1 LSTAATD
8 SSQLVVFVLDG
19 QRYALPLPTVER
31 VVRAVGVTV
40 LPEAPPIVIGVINIQ
55 GRVVPVVDLRKR
67 FHLPERAVDPE
78 DHFIVARSSTGVV
91 ALPVD
96 EAEGLVSD
104 LGGQRVAAAEIVP
117 DLNYVDQVFLMGP
130 EMVLVLAIDTV
141 LTDEEELLLADSLL
155 SADVVRD

>member
-1 LSTAATD
+1 VTD

-19 QRYALPLPTVER
+19 QRYALPLPAVER
-31 VVRAVGVTV
+31 VVRAVEVTV

-96 EAEGLVSD
+96 EAEGLVRD
-104 LGGQRVAAAEIVP
+104 LGGERVAAAEIVP
-117 DLNYVDQVFLMGP
+117 ELNYVDQVFLMGP
-130 EMVLVLAIDTV
+130 DMVFVLAIDTV
-141 LTDEEELLLADSLL
+141 LTDEEDLVLADSLL
-155 SADVVRD
+155 SADVACD

>member
-1 LSTAATD
+1 M
-8 SSQLVVFVLDG
+8 FVLDG
-19 QRYALPLPTVER
+19 QRYALPLPAVER
-31 VVRAVGVTV
+31 VVRAVEVTV

-96 EAEGLVSD
+96 EAEGLVRD
-104 LGGQRVAAAEIVP
+104 LGGERVAAAEIVP
-117 DLNYVDQVFLMGP
+117 ELNYVDQVFLMGP
-130 EMVLVLAIDTV
+130 EMVFVLAIDTV
-141 LTDEEELLLADSLL
+141 LTDEEELVLADSLL
-155 SADVVRD
+155 SADVACD

>member
-1 LSTAATD
+1 MASRFMHPAVLLFTSLLLA
-8 SSQLVVFVLDG
+8 SCSLVPYRCID
-19 QRYALPLPTVER
+19 PLGCAEIPP
-31 VVRAVGVTV
+31 GG
-40 LPEAPPIVIGVINIQ
+40 PIVIGVINIQ

-96 EAEGLVSD
+96 EAEGLVRD

-130 EMVLVLAIDTV
+130 EMVFVLAIDTV

>member
-1 LSTAATD
+1 M
-8 SSQLVVFVLDG
+8 FVLDG
-19 QRYALPLPTVER
+19 QRYALPLPAVER
-31 VVRAVGVTV
+31 VVRAVEVTV

-96 EAEGLVSD
+96 EAEGLVRD
-104 LGGQRVAAAEIVP
+104 LGGERVAAAEIVP
-117 DLNYVDQVFLMGP
+117 ELNYVDQVFLMGP
-130 EMVLVLAIDTV
+130 DMVFVLAIDTV

>member
-1 LSTAATD
+1 MSTAVTD

-19 QRYALPLPTVER
+19 QRYALPLPAVER
-31 VVRAVGVTV
+31 VVRAVEVTV
-40 LPEAPPIVIGVINIQ
+40 LPEAPPIVTGVINIQ

-96 EAEGLVSD
+96 EAEGLVRD
-104 LGGQRVAAAEIVP
+104 LSGERVAAAEIVP
-117 DLNYVDQVFLMGP
+117 DLNYVDQVFLIGP
-130 EMVLVLAIDTV
+130 EMVFVLAIDTV
-141 LTDEEELLLADSLL
+141 LTDEEELVLADSLL
-155 SADVVRD
+155 SADVACD

>member
-1 LSTAATD
+1 
-8 SSQLVVFVLDG
+8 VFVLDG
-19 QRYALPLPTVER
+19 QRYALPLPAVER
-31 VVRAVGVTV
+31 VVRAVEVTV

-96 EAEGLVSD
+96 EAEGLVRD
-104 LGGQRVAAAEIVP
+104 LGGERVAAAEIVP
-117 DLNYVDQVFLMGP
+117 ELNYVDQVFLMGP
-130 EMVLVLAIDTV
+130 DMVFVLAIDTV
-141 LTDEEELLLADSLL
+141 LTDEEELVLADSLL
-155 SADVVRD
+155 SADVACD

>member
-1 LSTAATD
+1 M
-8 SSQLVVFVLDG
+8 FVLDG
-19 QRYALPLPTVER
+19 QRYALPLPAVER
-31 VVRAVGVTV
+31 VVRAVEVTV

-96 EAEGLVSD
+96 EAEGLVRD
-104 LGGQRVAAAEIVP
+104 LGGERVAAAEIVP
-117 DLNYVDQVFLMGP
+117 ELNYVDQVFLMGP
-130 EMVLVLAIDTV
+130 DMVFVLAIDTV
-141 LTDEEELLLADSLL
+141 LTDEEELVLADSLL
-155 SADVVRD
+155 SADVACD